1 MEKEMKFEA
10 GKPVFR
16 RGEVYIE
23 REEGPELI
31 TPDMD
36 MQTIEAICREKD
48 AAAAAARELNE
59 RTKTEMY
66 IVAGIRQGLHD
77 TAFDIVSKPDLSAG
91 EIWELIT
98 ELYLKHYDLVKHEER
113 LEELKKLLSGQ
124 AVDA

>member
-1 MEKEMKFEA
+1 MEKEIKFET

-23 REEGPELI
+23 HEAGPEL
-31 TPDMD
+31 
-36 MQTIEAICREKD
+36 ICREKD

-59 RTKTEMY
+59 RAQTEMY
-66 IVAGIRQGLHD
+66 IVAGIRKGLHD
-77 TAFDIVSKPDLSAG
+77 AAFNIATKPDLSAG
-91 EIWELIT
+91 EIWELIN
-98 ELYLKHYDLVKHEER
+98 ELYLKHYDLVNHEEK

>member
-1 MEKEMKFEA
+1 MKFEP

-23 REEGPELI
+23 HEAGPEMI
-31 TPDMD
+31 RPDMD
-36 MQTIEAICREKD
+36 MQAIEAICREKD

-59 RTKTEMY
+59 RAQTEMY
-66 IVAGIRQGLHD
+66 IVKGIRNIIKAA
-77 TAFDIVSKPDLSAG
+77 AFDIASKPDLSAG
-91 EIWELIT
+91 EIQELIN
-98 ELYLKHYDLVKHEER
+98 ELYLKHYDLVKHEEK

>member
-1 MEKEMKFEA
+1 MEKEMKFE
-10 GKPVFR
+10 PVSPR
-16 RGEVYIE
+16 VTVHIE

-36 MQTIEAICREKD
+36 MQAIEAICREKD

-59 RTKTEMY
+59 RAQTEMY
-66 IVAGIRQGLHD
+66 IVAGIRQGIHNA
-77 TAFDIVSKPDLSAG
+77 AFDIVSKPDLSVG
-91 EIWELIT
+91 EIWELIN
-98 ELYLKHYDLVKHEER
+98 ELYLKHYDLVKHEEK